1 MSLGTVLITV
11 VLLLAN
17 AFFVGAEFAAM
28 SARRSQLEPIA
39 GEGNRRARTA
49 LDAMSRTGILLA
61 TAQLGITVCSVLLG
75 AVSESALHHA
85 FLGPMEALG
94 APEAAADVLALV
106 VALLIVVFL
115 HVVVGEM
122 IPKNL
127 SIATPER
134 AAIALVPALVMVSK
148 VVKPIISAMDWISKV
163 LVRALGVDP
172 KDELASAFTAE
183 EVAQIVSESHKEG
196 LVEAEQYGLLGAAL
210 EFSDKDAGDVG
221 VPRENLITVGLDA
234 TPDGIERLVARH
246 GFSRFPVVDAG
257 GTLSGYLHLKDV
269 LFADEE
275 ERLEPVPSKRI
286 RKMANV
292 RRDDE
297 VESVLATMQRT
308 GSHLARVV
316 AEDGEVLGVVFLE
329 DVIEELVGEVTDS
342 SQRG

>member
-1 MSLGTVLITV
+1 MSLGTILITI

-28 SARRSQLEPIA
+28 SARRSQLEPLA
-39 GEGNRRARTA
+39 GEGNKRAQAA
-49 LDAMSRTGILLA
+49 LHALSRTGILLA

-75 AVSESALHHA
+75 AISEAALHHA
-85 FLGPMEALG
+85 LVGPVEALG
-94 APEAAADVLALV
+94 APEALADVLALV
-106 VALLIVVFL
+106 LALLIVVFL
-115 HVVVGEM
+115 HVVIGEM
-122 IPKNL
+122 IPKNIA
-127 SIATPER
+127 IATPER
-134 AAIALVPALVMVSK
+134 SAIALVPALVVVSQ
-148 VVKPIISAMDWISKV
+148 VVKPIISAMDWVSKV

-183 EVAQIVSESHKEG
+183 EVAQIVSESHREG
-196 LVEAEQYGLLGAAL
+196 LVEPEQYGLLGAAL
-210 EFSDKDAGDVG
+210 EFSDKDARDVG
-221 VPRENLITVGLDA
+221 VPIDRLISVDTA
-234 TPDGIERLVARH
+234 TTPDDIERLVARH
-246 GFSRFPVVDAG
+246 GYSRFPVVDAG

-286 RKMANV
+286 RRMANV
-292 RRDDE
+292 RPHDE

-316 AEDGEVLGVVFLE
+316 GDDGDVIGVVFLE

>member
-1 MSLGTVLITV
+1 MSLGTVLITI

-28 SARRSQLEPIA
+28 SARRSQLEPLA
-39 GEGNRRARTA
+39 EEGSRRARTA

-61 TAQLGITVCSVLLG
+61 TAQLGITVCSVMLG
-75 AVSESALHHA
+75 AISESALHHA
-85 FLGPMEALG
+85 FVGPVEALG

-106 VALLIVVFL
+106 LALLIVVFL
-115 HVVVGEM
+115 HVVIGEM

-134 AAIALVPALVMVSK
+134 AAIALVPALVVVSN

-183 EVAQIVSESHKEG
+183 EVAQILSESHREG
-196 LVEAEQYGLLGAAL
+196 LVEADQYGLLGAAL
-210 EFSDKDAGDVG
+210 EFSDKDARDVG
-221 VPRENLITVGLDA
+221 VPLGQLITVGLDA

-246 GFSRFPVVDAG
+246 GYSRFPVVDAG
-257 GTLSGYLHLKDV
+257 GELSGYLHLKDV

-275 ERLEPVPSKRI
+275 ERLQPVPAKRI
-286 RKMANV
+286 RRMANV
-292 RRDDE
+292 RPGDE

-316 AEDGEVLGVVFLE
+316 ADDGGVIGVVFLE